1 MKTLKHIL
9 LWSALGILF
18 TLQSCREEALH
29 VSEIERSVINSY
41 DHLFKTFWDIM
52 NNDYNYFNEQE
63 GNWDDI
69 YREYSPKFQKLTTFN
84 KRNADPVLAKKE
96 ANLAFLYFAEIITGK
111 ILDQHFGI
119 EVTIPLPSIQSIN
132 RQTSVTE
139 RFFTRMDYKYT
150 KEDGFINLGRT
161 YKNPLIPSN
170 DINTVMSSVKLIPST
185 IVNQFPIL
193 SGFLKDDPETMYIRS
208 NGFFVIDQSLN
219 RASFPELKNISN
231 LSGINESHF
240 DLLKGIDPNITSEI
254 KRLIT
259 SNLND
264 FKSLISTN
272 IASNEYQSYL
282 TSLDKFIN
290 TELIT
295 DLQNNLIPLA
305 SHITT
310 TKNTFELKEE
320 NLRSFL
326 RDYLTRPNTTQ
337 NQKENVNKLYSL
349 YLKKINDYKSLSGFT
364 GSATSPFEDP
374 MMDDFDNLLR
384 TVSNKYLFDIY
395 KKLYNPITKGVMKK
409 IILDL
414 RGNRGGAIA
423 DFRVFTERFI
433 TRQGDWGYQRTKE
446 GNGRFNYS
454 PWISISA
461 KPHKFALTKD
471 IPIVILIDELSLSM
485 AEYST
490 MMIKSLKDNVTII
503 GDNSG
508 GGTAGTFTTDTYN
521 GGNLSKN
528 NYITFYMPLMAFK
541 NIEGEVI
548 ENIGITPDKK
558 VIPTQEE
565 VNQFPTIFIDP
576 AFNAALKVS
585 K

>member
-84 KRNADPVLAKKE
+84 KRNVDPVLAKKE
-96 ANLAFLYFAEIITGK
+96 ANLAFLYFAEIITDK
-111 ILDQHFGI
+111 ILDQHFYI
-119 EVTIPLPSIQSIN
+119 DVTIPLPSIQSIN

-150 KEDGFINLGRT
+150 KEDGFINLGKT
-161 YKNPLIPSN
+161 HKNPLIASN
-170 DINTVMSSVKLIPST
+170 DIDAVMSSVKLIPST

-305 SHITT
+305 SHMTT

-490 MMIKSLKDNVTII
+490 MMIKSLKNNVTII

-508 GGTAGTFTTDTYN
+508 GGTAGTFITDIYN
-521 GGNLSKN
+521 GGNLSN
-528 NYITFYMPLMAFK
+528 NDYIAFYTPLMAFK
-541 NIEGEVI
+541 NIDGEVI

-558 VIPTQEE
+558 VVPTQEE
-565 VNQFPTIFIDP
+565 VNQFLTSFIDP

>member
-84 KRNADPVLAKKE
+84 KRNVDPVLAKKE
-96 ANLAFLYFAEIITGK
+96 ANLAFLYFAEIITDK
-111 ILDQHFGI
+111 ILDQHFYI
-119 EVTIPLPSIQSIN
+119 DVTIPLPSIQSIN

-150 KEDGFINLGRT
+150 KEDGFINLGKT
-161 YKNPLIPSN
+161 HKNPLIASN
-170 DINTVMSSVKLIPST
+170 DIDAVMSSVKLIPST

-272 IASNEYQSYL
+272 IASSEYQSYL

-490 MMIKSLKDNVTII
+490 MMIKSLKNNVTII

-508 GGTAGTFTTDTYN
+508 GGTAGTFITDIYN
-521 GGNLSKN
+521 GGNLSN
-528 NYITFYMPLMAFK
+528 NDYIAFYTPLMAFK
-541 NIEGEVI
+541 NIDGEVI

-558 VIPTQEE
+558 VVPTQEE
-565 VNQFPTIFIDP
+565 VNQFLTSFIDP

>member
-84 KRNADPVLAKKE
+84 KRNVDPVLAKKE
-96 ANLAFLYFAEIITGK
+96 ANLAFLYFAEIITDK
-111 ILDQHFGI
+111 ILDQHFYI
-119 EVTIPLPSIQSIN
+119 DVTIPLPSIQSIN

-150 KEDGFINLGRT
+150 KEDGFINLGKT
-161 YKNPLIPSN
+161 HKNPLIASN
-170 DINTVMSSVKLIPST
+170 DIDAVMSSVKLIPST

-349 YLKKINDYKSLSGFT
+349 YLKKINDYKSLSGFI

-490 MMIKSLKDNVTII
+490 MMIKSLKNNVTII

-508 GGTAGTFTTDTYN
+508 GGTAGTFITDIYN
-521 GGNLSKN
+521 GGNLSN
-528 NYITFYMPLMAFK
+528 NDYIAFYTPLMAFK
-541 NIEGEVI
+541 NIDGEVI

-558 VIPTQEE
+558 VVPTQEE
-565 VNQFPTIFIDP
+565 VNQFLTSFIDP

>member
-84 KRNADPVLAKKE
+84 KRNVDPVLAKKE
-96 ANLAFLYFAEIITGK
+96 ANLAFLYFAEIITDK
-111 ILDQHFGI
+111 ILDQHFYI
-119 EVTIPLPSIQSIN
+119 DVTIPLPSIQSIN

-150 KEDGFINLGRT
+150 KEDGFINLGKT
-161 YKNPLIPSN
+161 YKNPLIASN
-170 DINTVMSSVKLIPST
+170 DIDAVMSSVKLIPST

-490 MMIKSLKDNVTII
+490 MMIKSLKNNVTII

-508 GGTAGTFTTDTYN
+508 GGTAGTFITDIYN
-521 GGNLSKN
+521 GGNLSN
-528 NYITFYMPLMAFK
+528 NDYIAFYTPLMAFK
-541 NIEGEVI
+541 NIDGEVI

-558 VIPTQEE
+558 VVPTQEE
-565 VNQFPTIFIDP
+565 VNQFLTSFIDP

>member
-69 YREYSPKFQKLTTFN
+69 YREYSPKFQRLTTFN
-84 KRNADPVLAKKE
+84 KKNVDPVLAKKE
-96 ANLAFLYFAEIITGK
+96 ANLAFLYFAEIITNK

-170 DINTVMSSVKLIPST
+170 DINAVMSSVKLIPST
-185 IVNQFPIL
+185 IVNQLPIL
-193 SGFLKDDPETMYIRS
+193 SGFLKEDPETMYIRS
-208 NGFFVIDQSLN
+208 NRFFVIDQSLN

-272 IASNEYQSYL
+272 ITSNEYQSYL

-349 YLKKINDYKSLSGFT
+349 YLKKINDYKSLSGFI

>member
-272 IASNEYQSYL
+272 ITSNEYQSYL

-349 YLKKINDYKSLSGFT
+349 YLKKINDYKSLSGFI

-490 MMIKSLKDNVTII
+490 MMIKSLKNNVTII

-508 GGTAGTFTTDTYN
+508 GGTAGTFITDIYN
-521 GGNLSKN
+521 GGNLSN
-528 NYITFYMPLMAFK
+528 NDYIAFYMPLMAFK
-541 NIEGEVI
+541 NIDGEVI

-558 VIPTQEE
+558 VVPTQEE
-565 VNQFPTIFIDP
+565 VNQFLTSFIDP

>member
-84 KRNADPVLAKKE
+84 KRNTDPILAKKE
-96 ANLAFLYFAEIITGK
+96 ANLAFLYFAEIITDK
-111 ILDQHFGI
+111 ILDQHFYI
-119 EVTIPLPSIQSIN
+119 DVTIPLPSIQSIN

-161 YKNPLIPSN
+161 YKNPLIASN
-170 DINTVMSSVKLIPST
+170 DIDAVMSSVKLIPST
-185 IVNQFPIL
+185 IVNQSPIL

-208 NGFFVIDQSLN
+208 NSFFAIDHSFN

-240 DLLKGIDPNITSEI
+240 DLLKGIDRNITSEI

-272 IASNEYQSYL
+272 MMSNEYQSYL

-290 TELIT
+290 TELIA

-326 RDYLTRPNTTQ
+326 RDYLTRPSTTQ
-337 NQKENVNKLYSL
+337 NQKENIDKLYSL
-349 YLKKINDYKSLSGFT
+349 YLKKINDYKSLSGFI
-364 GSATSPFEDP
+364 GSATFPFEDP
-374 MMDDFDNLLR
+374 MIDDFDNLLR

-395 KKLYNPITKGVMKK
+395 KKLYNPITKGIMKK

-414 RGNRGGAIA
+414 RGNGGGAIA

-485 AEYST
+485 SEYST
-490 MMIKSLKDNVTII
+490 MMIKSLKNNVTII

-508 GGTAGTFTTDTYN
+508 GGTAGTFITDIYN
-521 GGNLSKN
+521 GGNLSN
-528 NYITFYMPLMAFK
+528 NDYIAFYMPLMAFK
-541 NIEGEVI
+541 NIDGEVI

-558 VIPTQEE
+558 VVPTQEE
-565 VNQFPTIFIDP
+565 VNQFLTSFIDP

>member
-84 KRNADPVLAKKE
+84 KRNVDPVLAKKE
-96 ANLAFLYFAEIITGK
+96 ANLAFLYFAEIITDK
-111 ILDQHFGI
+111 ILDQHFYI
-119 EVTIPLPSIQSIN
+119 DVTIPLPSIQSIN

-150 KEDGFINLGRT
+150 KEDGFINLGKT
-161 YKNPLIPSN
+161 HKNPLIASN
-170 DINTVMSSVKLIPST
+170 DIDAVMSSVKLIPST

-490 MMIKSLKDNVTII
+490 MMIKSLKNNVTII

-508 GGTAGTFTTDTYN
+508 GGTAGTFITDIYN
-521 GGNLSKN
+521 GGNLSN
-528 NYITFYMPLMAFK
+528 NDYIAFYTPLMAFK
-541 NIEGEVI
+541 NIDGEVI

-558 VIPTQEE
+558 VVPTQEE
-565 VNQFPTIFIDP
+565 VNQFLTSFIDP

>member
-282 TSLDKFIN
+282 TSIDKFIN

-541 NIEGEVI
+541 NIDGEVI

-558 VIPTQEE
+558 VVPTQEE
-565 VNQFPTIFIDP
+565 VNQFLTSFIDP

>member
-1 MKTLKHIL
+1 M
-9 LWSALGILF
+9 
-18 TLQSCREEALH
+18 
-29 VSEIERSVINSY
+29 
-41 DHLFKTFWDIM
+41 
-52 NNDYNYFNEQE
+52 
-63 GNWDDI
+63 
-69 YREYSPKFQKLTTFN
+69 
-84 KRNADPVLAKKE
+84 
-96 ANLAFLYFAEIITGK
+96 
-111 ILDQHFGI
+111 
-119 EVTIPLPSIQSIN
+119 
-132 RQTSVTE
+132 
-139 RFFTRMDYKYT
+139 
-150 KEDGFINLGRT
+150 
-161 YKNPLIPSN
+161 
-170 DINTVMSSVKLIPST
+170 
-185 IVNQFPIL
+185 
-193 SGFLKDDPETMYIRS
+193 
-208 NGFFVIDQSLN
+208 
-219 RASFPELKNISN
+219 KNISN

-290 TELIT
+290 TELIA

-326 RDYLTRPNTTQ
+326 RDYLTRPSTTQ
-337 NQKENVNKLYSL
+337 NQKENIYKLYSL
-349 YLKKINDYKSLSGFT
+349 YLKKINDYKSLSGFI

-395 KKLYNPITKGVMKK
+395 KKLYNPITKGIMKK

-414 RGNRGGAIA
+414 RGNGGGAIA

-485 AEYST
+485 SEYST
-490 MMIKSLKDNVTII
+490 IMIKSLKNNVTII

-508 GGTAGTFTTDTYN
+508 GGTAGTFITDIYN
-521 GGNLSKN
+521 GGNLSN
-528 NYITFYMPLMAFK
+528 NDYIAFYMPLMAFK
-541 NIEGEVI
+541 NIDGEVI

-558 VIPTQEE
+558 VVPTQEE
-565 VNQFPTIFIDP
+565 VNQFLTSFIDP

>member
-84 KRNADPVLAKKE
+84 KRNTDPVLAKKE

-272 IASNEYQSYL
+272 MMSNEYQSYL

-295 DLQNNLIPLA
+295 DLQKNLIPLA

>member
-84 KRNADPVLAKKE
+84 KRNVDPVLAKKE
-96 ANLAFLYFAEIITGK
+96 ANLAFLYFAEIITDK
-111 ILDQHFGI
+111 ILDQHFYI
-119 EVTIPLPSIQSIN
+119 DVTIPLPSIQSIN

-150 KEDGFINLGRT
+150 KEDGFINLGKT
-161 YKNPLIPSN
+161 HKNPLIASN
-170 DINTVMSSVKLIPST
+170 DIDAVMSSVKLIPST

-272 IASNEYQSYL
+272 IASSEYQSYL

-349 YLKKINDYKSLSGFT
+349 YLKKINDYKSLSGFI

-374 MMDDFDNLLR
+374 MIDDFDNLLR

-490 MMIKSLKDNVTII
+490 MMIKSLKNNVTII

-508 GGTAGTFTTDTYN
+508 GGTAGTFITDIYN
-521 GGNLSKN
+521 GGNLSN
-528 NYITFYMPLMAFK
+528 NDYIAFYTPLMAFK
-541 NIEGEVI
+541 NIDGEVI

-558 VIPTQEE
+558 VVPTQEE
-565 VNQFPTIFIDP
+565 VNQFLTSFIDP

>member
-1 MKTLKHIL
+1 M
-9 LWSALGILF
+9 
-18 TLQSCREEALH
+18 
-29 VSEIERSVINSY
+29 V
-41 DHLFKTFWDIM
+41 
-52 NNDYNYFNEQE
+52 
-63 GNWDDI
+63 
-69 YREYSPKFQKLTTFN
+69 
-84 KRNADPVLAKKE
+84 
-96 ANLAFLYFAEIITGK
+96 
-111 ILDQHFGI
+111 
-119 EVTIPLPSIQSIN
+119 
-132 RQTSVTE
+132 
-139 RFFTRMDYKYT
+139 
-150 KEDGFINLGRT
+150 
-161 YKNPLIPSN
+161 
-170 DINTVMSSVKLIPST
+170 
-185 IVNQFPIL
+185 
-193 SGFLKDDPETMYIRS
+193 
-208 NGFFVIDQSLN
+208 FFVIDQSLN

-490 MMIKSLKDNVTII
+490 MMIKSLKNNVTII

-508 GGTAGTFTTDTYN
+508 GGTAGTFITDIYN
-521 GGNLSKN
+521 GGNLSN
-528 NYITFYMPLMAFK
+528 NDYIAFYTPLMAFK
-541 NIEGEVI
+541 NIDGEVI

-558 VIPTQEE
+558 VVPTQEE
-565 VNQFPTIFIDP
+565 VNQFLTSFIAP

>member
-119 EVTIPLPSIQSIN
+119 KVTIPLPSIQSIN

-170 DINTVMSSVKLIPST
+170 YINTVMSSVKLIPST

-349 YLKKINDYKSLSGFT
+349 YLKKINDYKSLSGFI

-558 VIPTQEE
+558 VVPTQEE
-565 VNQFPTIFIDP
+565 VNQFLTSFIDP